1 VRIGV
6 SVVALTGRQSAVPGH
21 VQPEWRRI
29 ADSPGAVDL
38 QAVTGRTGPL
48 HGTPGRR

>member
-6 SVVALTGRQSAVPGH
+6 SVVVLTGWQSAVAGH

-29 ADSPGAVDL
+29 TDLPGAVDL
-38 QAVTGRTGPL
+38 QAVTGRAGSL
-48 HGTPGRR
+48 HGTPGGR